1 MYEEY
6 RLQQLRFRQPLSYL
20 ATGMRADGG
29 TDVKLFHDRSRYT
42 GILFPL
48 IVKL

>member
-1 MYEEY
+1 MFTAVINFYSC
-6 RLQQLRFRQPLSYL
+6 QPLSYL

-42 GILFPL
+42 SILFPL
-48 IVKL
+48 TVKLW